1 MTRWC
6 STPSAP
12 EATQAYVS
20 AKVPTMIL
28 CETRGLQLFWVVR
41 GGIGLNR
48 RLGAEFQH
56 SERLIT
62 YSILSLEPER
72 RKNRRANTGHETLED
87 GRATSSEA
95 ADKAGFTFAIGL
107 AVGMENFVEPDRRL
121 IQDIRF
127 GP

>member
-72 RKNRRANTGHETLED
+72 RKNRRANTGHETLGIFLGFSSQRSSCLRFQMFCVE
-87 GRATSSEA
+87 TSSLLP
-95 ADKAGFTFAIGL
+95 KYYCNGCNL
-107 AVGMENFVEPDRRL
+107 ACKR
-121 IQDIRF
+121 
-127 GP
+127 